1 MAISH
6 REAVLACKSAIPVHD
21 KGDMA
26 RRSAK
31 TEESYWNVVHC
42 ERMILG
48 NAQKIC
54 GTVLISQ
61 DKGLIRHF

>member
-1 MAISH
+1 MTISH
-6 REAVLACKSAIPVHD
+6 REAILASKSAIPVHD

-31 TEESYWNVVHC
+31 TEESHWNVVHC
-42 ERMILG
+42 ERTVLG

-61 DKGLIRHF
+61 DKGLIRDF